1 MESYDDVFPAYI
13 DDQYSYHYH
22 HNGSIDYFS
31 YYSYSQYF
39 YQFDFGFNHQDRQVI
54 YIVGFFFILLLVI
67 FGLLSNTFLL
77 YGIVRFPRIRQDVQH
92 IFITNMTIVCIMYL
106 VLVGIPALFITGLEA
121 FAHSVAFHVKTGNSM
136 IYIQIFYQIIHTA
149 VLFHLASMITALA
162 FDQYLFVVYPVVAR
176 KWRTPRNAVIACIN
190 LWIVGMV
197 VALLDG
203 LTFINIF
210 KGVSDTVMLIKD
222 SLIFILFCL
231 VPIILTI
238 VFNMKVWHAMHSART
253 ATVKDNHQANNAR
266 RFTQLGEENGGVP
279 GALIRAQDLPNN
291 LAIFWSFVVFWTLYH
306 IVHLI
311 ISFTWALKR
320 FDHWIYFNNK
330 DGVMIIVGDI
340 AVHFN
345 VALNPLFYVL
355 CNPKFRQHLYRVVY
369 ALTKGNSPYSG
380 HIDETTIGTDE

>member
-1 MESYDDVFPAYI
+1 
-13 DDQYSYHYH
+13 
-22 HNGSIDYFS
+22 
-31 YYSYSQYF
+31 
-39 YQFDFGFNHQDRQVI
+39 
-54 YIVGFFFILLLVI
+54 
-67 FGLLSNTFLL
+67 
-77 YGIVRFPRIRQDVQH
+77 
-92 IFITNMTIVCIMYL
+92 
-106 VLVGIPALFITGLEA
+106 
-121 FAHSVAFHVKTGNSM
+121 
-136 IYIQIFYQIIHTA
+136 
-149 VLFHLASMITALA
+149 MITAQA

-176 KWRTPRNAVIACIN
+176 KWRTPQNAVIACIT
-190 LWIVGMV
+190 LWIVGMM

-266 RFTQLGEENGGVP
+266 RFTQLEEENGGVP
-279 GALIRAQDLPNN
+279 GTLVRAQDLPNN

-330 DGVMIIVGDI
+330 DEVMIIVGDI

-345 VALNPLFYVL
+345 VALNPLFYVV
-355 CNPKFRQHLYRVVY
+355 CNPKFRQHLYRVAY